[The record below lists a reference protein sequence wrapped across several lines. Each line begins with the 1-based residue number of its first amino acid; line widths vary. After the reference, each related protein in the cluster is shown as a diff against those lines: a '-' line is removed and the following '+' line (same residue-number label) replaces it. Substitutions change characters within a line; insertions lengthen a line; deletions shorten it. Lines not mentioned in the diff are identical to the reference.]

1 MLIRDAQQDD
11 APMLVEL
18 LASLDYPTHAGFIE
32 SQISRMQANSDSML
46 WVSVIDQQV
55 CGFIS
60 LHFIPQLPL
69 EGDFCRISYLCV
81 SGEHRGAGI
90 GQQLLDQA
98 EQLAREKGCDR
109 MEVHSHSRRVRAHQF
124 YARADYQ
131 ESPKY
136 LIKRLR

>member
-1 MLIRDAQQDD
+1 MLIRDAQAGD
-11 APMLVEL
+11 AEAIVAL
-18 LASLDYPTHAGFIE
+18 LADLDYPAGVEFIE
-32 SQISRMQANSDSML
+32 SQISRMRGNPDSVL
-46 WVSVIDQQV
+46 WVSEINRQV

-90 GQQLLDQA
+90 GQRLLERA
-98 EQLAREKGCDR
+98 ESLAAERGCDR

-124 YARADYQ
+124 YARADYE